1 MGFKQFLTVTFQ
13 TFKIKI
19 KTKSYWA
26 LLIAPLLL
34 ISFVIGFNYLVNNNS
49 TNNIGIVNNRQMY
62 DQFQSNKINVSNI
75 DKKNAH
81 RYLSEKKIVAYVV
94 TNKNQYSVYGDANT
108 SSSTIDSINANL
120 KQFST
125 IQNMQRANLS
135 RKQVEILSGGKQI
148 ELHINNKNS
157 SNNSNFEVVSIL
169 GIFVFIFL
177 TSYVSMIGQEIANEK
192 SSRIMEILLSVTS
205 AKIQYF
211 GKIAGI
217 FCLAL
222 VQFIV
227 YAIFIA
233 LGIHFGKYTVLKD
246 QIQSV
251 TGKIDA
257 NVLLI
262 SAVIILS
269 SIALYVFLTAII
281 ASLINDYNQV
291 QQAVAP
297 VTYIAMVGY
306 ILTFM
311 LPTLKD
317 NTIVKILSFIPYFSQ
332 ILMPA
337 RMSIHLASYT
347 DGMVVIL
354 INVIT
359 LIIIAH
365 WGLRLYQKNVLS
377 YSSTNVMK
385 QFLLSVLKK

>member
-1 MGFKQFLTVTFQ
+1 MGFKQFLIVTFQ

-26 LLIAPLLL
+26 LLVAPLLL
-34 ISFVIGFNYLVNNNS
+34 ISFVIGFNYLVQRNS
-49 TNNIGIVNNRQMY
+49 TNDVGIVNNSKMY
-62 DQFQSNKINVSNI
+62 NQFKSNNLKVSLL
-75 DKKNAH
+75 DTEMAQK
-81 RYLSEKKIVAYVV
+81 YLSEKKIAAYVV
-94 TNKNQYSVYGDANT
+94 TKNDKYSVYGNNNT
-108 SSSTIDSINANL
+108 STSTINDINSNL

-125 IQNMQRANLS
+125 LNNIKKANLS
-135 RKQVEILSGGKQI
+135 RKQLDVLYGSNKI
-148 ELHINNKNS
+148 ELHIKGSNES
-157 SNNSNFEVVSIL
+157 SNSNFEAVSIL

-211 GKIAGI
+211 GKISGI
-217 FCLAL
+217 LCLAL
-222 VQFIV
+222 VQFII
-227 YAIFIA
+227 YTLFTA
-233 LGIHFGKYTVLKD
+233 LGIHFGEQTVLKD

-251 TGKIDA
+251 ISTIDI
-257 NVLLI
+257 NILLI
-262 SAVIILS
+262 SVAIILS

-297 VTYIAMVGY
+297 VTYLAMIGY

-317 NTIVKILSFIPYFSQ
+317 NNVVKILSYIPYFSQ

-347 DGMVVIL
+347 DGIIVIM
-354 INVIT
+354 INLIT
-359 LIIIAH
+359 LIIVAH
-365 WGLRLYQKNVLS
+365 WGLRLYRKNVLS
-377 YSSTNVMK
+377 YSSTNVIK
-385 QFLLSVLKK
+385 QFLFSVLRR